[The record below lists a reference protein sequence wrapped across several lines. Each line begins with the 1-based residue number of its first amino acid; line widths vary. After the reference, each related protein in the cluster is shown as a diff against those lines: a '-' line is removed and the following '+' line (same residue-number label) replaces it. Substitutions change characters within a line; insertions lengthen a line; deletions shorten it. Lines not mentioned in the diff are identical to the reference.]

1 MTSSVFVQLSMKSGQ
16 EFERSGEFP
25 VVRTTWA
32 AKSQRSLN
40 HGPTLSFQL
49 VKTNRTTVAVFHY
62 KQSVR
67 MLREI
72 FIKDQR
78 DVFESS
84 IPPSA
89 YQSFRRV
96 NPPTQSADVSQSM
109 RHCLIAAVTQ
119 PASCNA
125 VMQFFFCFWMV
136 HSTVHCPVRQP

>member
-1 MTSSVFVQLSMKSGQ
+1 MAAFIQLCSCVECSCLYLTSSVFVQLSMKSGQ
-16 EFERSGEFP
+16 EFERSDEFP

-49 VKTNRTTVAVFHY
+49 VKTNRTTLAVFHC

-96 NPPTQSADVSQSM
+96 NPPTQSTDVSQSM
-109 RHCLIAAVTQ
+109 RHCFNCRRDSACQL
-119 PASCNA
+119 
-125 VMQFFFCFWMV
+125 
-136 HSTVHCPVRQP
+136 